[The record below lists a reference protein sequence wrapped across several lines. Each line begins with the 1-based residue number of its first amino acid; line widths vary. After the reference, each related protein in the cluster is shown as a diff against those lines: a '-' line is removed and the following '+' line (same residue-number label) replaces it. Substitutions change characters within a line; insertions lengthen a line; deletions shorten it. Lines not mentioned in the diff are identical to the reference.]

1 MITPPDNGCIL
12 PGVTRNSILDL
23 ATQIKDEMDIDVVER
38 QISIHELISAYYE
51 DRVLEVIG
59 CSTSS
64 HIQPISNIVYHQH
77 SIKLN
82 TNRDSLYVN
91 YLNNLITSIMTG
103 SQDHEWVHN
112 MEV

>member
-23 ATQIKDEMDIDVVER
+23 ASQIKNEIDIDVVER
-38 QISIHELISAYYE
+38 PISIHELISAYYE

-64 HIQPISNIVYHQH
+64 HIQPISNVVYH
-77 SIKLN
+77 
-82 TNRDSLYVN
+82 
-91 YLNNLITSIMTG
+91 
-103 SQDHEWVHN
+103 
-112 MEV
+112 